1 VAEERDRDLT
11 DVEREEARAAWDE
24 AFAEIE
30 RKRGLPPGKVTGRRW
45 SRIVASAYARTP
57 DRRVG
62 LTRAHAREMNKG

>member
-45 SRIVASAYARTP
+45 SRIVASA
-57 DRRVG
+57 
-62 LTRAHAREMNKG
+62 